1 MSSIYYL
8 IVNFQTK
15 HIYKIVSFQQKCL
28 NSMEITERPLVQ
40 LYLPA
45 TSNPLQLNPN
55 LPLDMTFS

>member
-1 MSSIYYL
+1 MRL
-8 IVNFQTK
+8 L
-15 HIYKIVSFQQKCL
+15 HPFQQKL
-28 NSMEITERPLVQ
+28 VKNSTEITERPLVQ